1 MVSNKSI
8 LSNELINYKLWT
20 QNMSYQ
26 RDLILSKSHFLNLYT
41 HKKVEYTITTIVSKK
56 WLKKGD
62 TFD

>member
-1 MVSNKSI
+1 
-8 LSNELINYKLWT
+8 
-20 QNMSYQ
+20 MSYQ